1 MKAKE
6 FVSVISFWER
16 VSFVLGK
23 LVERVIRHKPER
35 YVRLLNFQLFITGA
49 EHLGF
54 DFKSS
59 SDFYIL
65 NQKSRSI
72 YLRKDSSDK
81 DVFEQ
86 VFIRGEY
93 QTLFKM
99 LQINGIRINSVID
112 AGANIGLFTLQL
124 KALFPE
130 SVILSIEPDPGN
142 FQILKR
148 NIQTLQQPEN
158 IRLVN
163 KALWFT
169 DGKVYLNNS
178 FRDGKEWAIS
188 VSDNKEEATDAVD
201 AITVSSLMKEHKM
214 DVVDLFKIDIEGA
227 ESEIFRDDRDLLFLK
242 KVKCLVLEIHDEFN
256 SRERIYKIL
265 RSNNFMLFDSFEYT
279 IGLNAEYFAS

>member
-279 IGLNAEYFAS
+279 IGLNVEYFAS

>member
-6 FVSVISFWER
+6 FVSVISFRER

-23 LVERVIRHKPER
+23 LVERVIRHKPEK

-93 QTLFKM
+93 HTLFNM
-99 LQINGIRINSVID
+99 LQINGIRINSVI
-112 AGANIGLFTLQL
+112 
-124 KALFPE
+124 
-130 SVILSIEPDPGN
+130 
-142 FQILKR
+142 
-148 NIQTLQQPEN
+148 
-158 IRLVN
+158 
-163 KALWFT
+163 
-169 DGKVYLNNS
+169 
-178 FRDGKEWAIS
+178 
-188 VSDNKEEATDAVD
+188 
-201 AITVSSLMKEHKM
+201 
-214 DVVDLFKIDIEGA
+214 
-227 ESEIFRDDRDLLFLK
+227 
-242 KVKCLVLEIHDEFN
+242 
-256 SRERIYKIL
+256 
-265 RSNNFMLFDSFEYT
+265 
-279 IGLNAEYFAS
+279 